1 MAKEKIGKLLGELLF
16 FPLDCEQSERFSKEK
31 KTFPFRFFFVAIVRR
46 ILETDQVCYSE
57 RLQWSIIRTSLD
69 VGMKNGNCR
78 KSVCALFPVKYR
90 FILFSSRDSSIV
102 ER

>member
-46 ILETDQVCYSE
+46 ILETDQVCYSVTVVDHSYE
-57 RLQWSIIRTSLD
+57 LR
-69 VGMKNGNCR
+69 CR
-78 KSVCALFPVKYR
+78 DEEWKL
-90 FILFSSRDSSIV
+90 
-102 ER
+102 